1 MSLWILLLVGVASVA
16 IAAAVVL
23 RKRLDTAER
32 TLRSIAGEIG
42 TDGVDSGLIRDVRDL
57 RTTAGTNADDADQF
71 RSVFSHAP
79 TGIAVVSAD
88 GTIMYANPIAESY
101 LEGARE
107 QAVLRTRVGSL
118 VRRAI
123 SSSAAEDL
131 EVELHDP
138 NRKVLILTAVPTS
151 DVDMTEPVA
160 LYVQDLST
168 ERRVDVM
175 RKDFVANAS
184 HELKT
189 PLGALAILA
198 ETLADA
204 DDDEVRARLASRLRE
219 EATRMANMIDD
230 VLQLAETESIG
241 IEHTPLSIAGLM
253 HEVVESVEGIAS
265 ARGVVLIDDDIVDA
279 VVAADHD
286 QLASAVRNLL
296 DNAIAYTAI
305 KDESG
310 VVTIRTFVQDDLVGI
325 EVSDT
330 GIGIPARYVDRV
342 FERFFRVDRARS
354 RTSGSTG
361 LGLSIVRNVALAHGG
376 TVAVES
382 RVGVGSTF
390 TILLPTMAEDSS

>member
-1 MSLWILLLVGVASVA
+1 MWILLIAGVA
-16 IAAAVVL
+16 IAAVAAALVI

-32 TLRSIAGEIG
+32 TLRSIATEAGS
-42 TDGVDSGLIRDVRDL
+42 DDVDSNLVRDVRRL
-57 RTTAGTNADDADQF
+57 NSIAGTAAEEADRLRF
-71 RSVFSHAP
+71 VFASAP
-79 TGIAVVSAD
+79 TGLALVSPD
-88 GTIMYANPIAESY
+88 GAILYRNSAAATY
-101 LEGARE
+101 LDGAGQ

-118 VRRAI
+118 ARRA
-123 SSSAAEDL
+123 AASEAVEEL
-131 EVELHDP
+131 ELELHDP
-138 NRKVLILTAVPTS
+138 DRRVLLLTAVPVP
-151 DVDMTEPVA
+151 DPGKGDPVA

-168 ERRVDVM
+168 QRRVDLM
-175 RKDFVANAS
+175 RTDFVANAS

-198 ETLADA
+198 ETLADTH
-204 DDDEVRARLASRLRE
+204 DDDVRARLARRLRE
-219 EATRMANMIDD
+219 EAARMANTIDD

-241 IEHTPLSIAGLM
+241 IEHTPLSVAALVR
-253 HEVVESVEGIAS
+253 EVFVAMEGIA
-265 ARGVVLIDDDIVDA
+265 ADKGVILTDA
-279 VVAADHD
+279 GVSDASVAADHD

-296 DNAIAYTAI
+296 DNAITYTAL

-310 VVTIRTFVQDDLVGI
+310 VVTVRTFIHDETVGI

-330 GIGIPARYVDRV
+330 GIGIPARYTDRV

-376 TVAVES
+376 TVAMES

-390 TILLPTMAEDSS
+390 TIYLPVLAEASQ